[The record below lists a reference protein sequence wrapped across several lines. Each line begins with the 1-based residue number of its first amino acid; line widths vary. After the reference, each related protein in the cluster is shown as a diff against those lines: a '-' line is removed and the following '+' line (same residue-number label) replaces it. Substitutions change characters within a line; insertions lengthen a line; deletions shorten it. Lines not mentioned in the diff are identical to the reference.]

1 MHIINCVINVGGDAL
16 NAVPKANVTT
26 AELLVLQAIHGQS
39 AVHSIEVIDNP
50 STSGAEER
58 DRLLSR
64 YPKYRKV
71 VDAIWQNNGGSF
83 PSDIRK
89 IGLSSTLFKPDHE
102 QRYKQADAL
111 EKKAKKTVRAAK
123 APKAESESEPA
134 PAPVVDVEIDDDFE

>member
-16 NAVPKANVTT
+16 NAVPKAKVTT
-26 AELLVLQAIHGQS
+26 AELLLLQAIHGQS

-50 STSGAEER
+50 STSGAGER

-71 VDAIWQNNGGSF
+71 VDAIWQNNGASF
-83 PSDIRK
+83 PADIRT
-89 IGLSSTLFKPDHE
+89 IGLPSTLFKPDHE

-123 APKAESESEPA
+123 APKAESKPEPA
-134 PAPVVDVEIDDDFE
+134 PAVDVEVDDDFE

>member
-1 MHIINCVINVGGDAL
+1 MHRINCVINVGGDAL

-26 AELLVLQAIHGQS
+26 AELLLLQAIHGQS
-39 AVHSIEVIDNP
+39 AVHSIEVVDNP
-50 STSGAEER
+50 TTSGVEER

-64 YPKYRKV
+64 YSKYRKV

-83 PSDIRK
+83 PSDIRT

-123 APKAESESEPA
+123 APKAESEPA
-134 PAPVVDVEIDDDFE
+134 PAPVVDAEIDDDFE

>member
-123 APKAESESEPA
+123 APKAESEPA
-134 PAPVVDVEIDDDFE
+134 PTPEVEAMVDDDFE